1 VFDGSLLMWLLL
13 PVAAASGWLA
23 ARWDAAR
30 RPGSGRYDLPAAYF
44 KGLNYLLNEQPDKA
58 IEVFVKVLEVDS
70 ETVETHLAVGNLF
83 RRRGEVERATRIH
96 QNLIARPNL
105 DRAQRAQALYE
116 LAQDYLK
123 AGLLDRAENLFQELA
138 EVNQHADPAL
148 RNLLGIYEQEKEWE
162 KAIATSRKLGR
173 VTGTRSEPVMAQYT
187 CEMAEEAERDGDLEI
202 AREFAQRALDIDR
215 NCARATL
222 LLGRLA
228 AAGGRHAEAIRI
240 WRKVA
245 QQHPMYLA
253 EVIPAVR
260 ESFTATG
267 DVSGLEEFLHY
278 VLEPDGTPT
287 VMLELADLIERRD
300 GARAAQEFVVEQL
313 RKHRSVQGLY
323 RLIELSYA
331 QANDNARGDL
341 EILRGMIGRLAQSEK
356 GYICRQCGFG
366 GRQMHWQCPGCK
378 GWNTIA
384 PVSSTNAA

>member
-1 VFDGSLLMWLLL
+1 VIDGTVLLWLLL

-30 RPGSGRYDLPAAYF
+30 RPGNRYDLPAAYF

-105 DRAQRAQALYE
+105 DRAQRAQALFE
-116 LAQDYLK
+116 LSQDYLK

-138 EVNQHADPAL
+138 EINQHADAAL
-148 RNLLGIYEQEKEWE
+148 RNLLGIYEQEKEWQ

-173 VTGTRSEPVMAQYT
+173 VTGTDSEPVMAQYT
-187 CEMAEEAERDGDLEI
+187 CEIAEEAERDGDLEI
-202 AREFAQRALDIDR
+202 AREYAQRALDIDR
-215 NCARATL
+215 DCARATL

-228 AAGGRHAEAIRI
+228 AAQGRHAEAIRI
-240 WRKVA
+240 WRQVA
-245 QQHPMYLA
+245 QQHPVYLA
-253 EVIPAVR
+253 EAIPGIHA
-260 ESFTATG
+260 SFTATG
-267 DVSGLEEFLHY
+267 DEAGLEKFLRS
-278 VLEPDGTPT
+278 VLEAEGNPT
-287 VMLELADLIERRD
+287 VMLELADIIERRD
-300 GARAAQEFVVEQL
+300 GPRAAQVFVVEQL
-313 RKHRSVQGLY
+313 RKHRSVLGLY

-331 QANDNARGDL
+331 QANEAARGDL
-341 EILRGMIGRLAQSEK
+341 EILKGMVGRLAQAEK
-356 GYICRQCGFG
+356 GYACKQCGFG
-366 GRQMHWQCPGCK
+366 GRQMHWQCPSCK

-384 PVSSTNAA
+384 PVGSANGA